1 MHTTYFNIY
10 IHTYKDEKFRTNHAR
25 KTRYAPRSAAI
36 VVRRETR
43 FCQQHAVIVNE
54 RARKTRQIYLQTNRD
69 TNTRDRRA
77 TFQIERNRNQNTK
90 NAKRNE
96 GKTRE
101 KKKREKL
108 TGMRRGSG
116 PLSYHCV
123 LMRWMPP
130 NGNLLKL
137 QQPTQTQRKRK
148 RKSFQKNSRAKKQQ

>member
-1 MHTTYFNIY
+1 MHTTYLTYIY
-10 IHTYKDEKFRTNHAR
+10 THIYNDEKFRTNHAR
-25 KTRYAPRSAAI
+25 KTKIRTALGSNRGA
-36 VVRRETR
+36 TR
-43 FCQQHAVIVNE
+43 NQICQQHAVIVDE

-123 LMRWMPP
+123 LMR
-130 NGNLLKL
+130 
-137 QQPTQTQRKRK
+137 
-148 RKSFQKNSRAKKQQ
+148 